1 MLDYRILR
9 LPIDAACSC
18 LAAGLIALVLLLC
31 ARFKRYGDRIMEIFV
46 SIIVLVVLAILA
58 ILFLNRYYR
67 KATREVSLV
76 RTGAGGQRVVLDGGC
91 LALPFLHK
99 VSEVNMRTIKLEIER
114 LGPKS
119 IITKDRLR
127 VDVGAEFY
135 VRVRASAEGVATA
148 AQALASKSFRSSDLA
163 ETLEGKLVDAM
174 LSVAAR
180 YTMDDLQDN
189 RSGYS
194 QAVSE
199 LLVDNLAQ
207 NGLLLESVSLTR
219 IDQTPFHALDEN
231 NAFNALGMRRLAE
244 IIAVNKKERAIIE
257 SDAEVAV
264 RQSQLDATK
273 RKLTISREEEE
284 ATITQQREIEIARSR
299 SMAETAEEQAT
310 SEQRREAARIAR
322 EREVRLNEINKD
334 RELREK
340 ALAAELAT
348 ALAETENAVKMS
360 AKRVEEA
367 HAEAEAIAATASGAE
382 AEEKV
387 RTIREQAAADR
398 EKALALIRAT
408 EQAEV
413 DDTRVRSEVASMLA
427 MAEAEAKAMLDR
439 AEAQKAKLIA
449 EANGRAAVIDAE
461 NAQSIELMA
470 MKLDEE
476 RIKTLPEVVERML
489 KPAEKIE
496 SIRINHITGM
506 GNSGSDNGGSGD
518 PGTVNQLVD
527 GVLNMAL
534 QLPAVQKLGE
544 EVGMNI
550 SDGVRGVTKNLE
562 RRSSGSSKTEEIDGK
577 TTTDSNKSEN
587 ND

>member
-135 VRVRASAEGVATA
+135 VRVRASAEGVAIA

-194 QAVSE
+194 QDVSE
-199 LLVDNLAQ
+199 LLIDNLAQ

-367 HAEAEAIAATASGAE
+367 HAEAEAIAATAAGAE

-408 EQAEV
+408 KQAEV

-427 MAEAEAKAMLDR
+427 IAEAEAKAMLDR

-562 RRSSGSSKTEEIDGK
+562 RRRSGSSKTEKIDGK
-577 TTTDSNKSEN
+577 TTTDKNKSEN

>member
-1 MLDYRILR
+1 
-9 LPIDAACSC
+9 
-18 LAAGLIALVLLLC
+18 
-31 ARFKRYGDRIMEIFV
+31 MEIFV

-194 QAVSE
+194 QEVSE

-398 EKALALIRAT
+398 ETALALIRAT
-408 EQAEV
+408 KQAEV

-562 RRSSGSSKTEEIDGK
+562 RRSSGSSKTEKIDGK
-577 TTTDSNKSEN
+577 TTTDKNKSEN

>member
-1 MLDYRILR
+1 
-9 LPIDAACSC
+9 
-18 LAAGLIALVLLLC
+18 
-31 ARFKRYGDRIMEIFV
+31 MEIFV

-99 VSEVNMRTIKLEIER
+99 VSEVNMRTVKLEIER

-194 QAVSE
+194 QEVSE

-527 GVLNMAL
+527 AY
-534 QLPAVQKLGE
+534 
-544 EVGMNI
+544 
-550 SDGVRGVTKNLE
+550 
-562 RRSSGSSKTEEIDGK
+562 
-577 TTTDSNKSEN
+577 
-587 ND
+587 

>member
-1 MLDYRILR
+1 
-9 LPIDAACSC
+9 
-18 LAAGLIALVLLLC
+18 
-31 ARFKRYGDRIMEIFV
+31 MEIFV

-99 VSEVNMRTIKLEIER
+99 VSEVNMRTVKLEIER

-194 QAVSE
+194 QEVSD

-322 EREVRLNEINKD
+322 EREVRLTEINKD

-348 ALAETENAVKMS
+348 AIAETENAVKMS

>member
-1 MLDYRILR
+1 
-9 LPIDAACSC
+9 
-18 LAAGLIALVLLLC
+18 
-31 ARFKRYGDRIMEIFV
+31 MEIFV
-46 SIIVLVVLAILA
+46 SVIVLVVLAILA

-99 VSEVNMRTIKLEIER
+99 ISEVNMRTIKLEIER

-194 QAVSE
+194 QEVSE

-322 EREVRLNEINKD
+322 EREVRLTEINKD

-340 ALAAELAT
+340 SLAAELAT

-367 HAEAEAIAATASGAE
+367 HAEAEAIAATAAGAE

-506 GNSGSDNGGSGD
+506 GYSGSDNGGGGD
-518 PGTVNQLVD
+518 SGTVNQLVD

-562 RRSSGSSKTEEIDGK
+562 RRSSGSSKTAEIDGK
-577 TTTDSNKSEN
+577 TATDSNKSKS

>member
-1 MLDYRILR
+1 
-9 LPIDAACSC
+9 
-18 LAAGLIALVLLLC
+18 
-31 ARFKRYGDRIMEIFV
+31 MEIFV
-46 SIIVLVVLAILA
+46 SVIVLVVLAILA

-99 VSEVNMRTIKLEIER
+99 ISEVNMRTIKLEIER

-194 QAVSE
+194 QEVSE

-322 EREVRLNEINKD
+322 EREVRLTEINKD

-340 ALAAELAT
+340 SLAAELAT

-367 HAEAEAIAATASGAE
+367 HAEAEAIAATAAGAE

-506 GNSGSDNGGSGD
+506 GHSGSDNGGGGD
-518 PGTVNQLVD
+518 SGTVNQLVD

-562 RRSSGSSKTEEIDGK
+562 RRSSGSSKTAEIDGK
-577 TTTDSNKSEN
+577 TATDSNKSKS